1 MRRLIVVLCFILVFS
16 LSGCKNSGSSAT
28 VNKATNDTN
37 KDYEFTYYGLDNPEV
52 TYDIKDTIKSC
63 NYIGVVV
70 DSSLPSRITDK
81 AVDDAILEDLSKLDF
96 YKEMDRKI
104 IKSDDYLYVT
114 RDGESKR
121 EVYSVAESGNKNI
134 NLLTSHKVGDTVTV
148 TSEDNEIK
156 IHIDS
161 VVEHYNITDMS
172 QLTDSWLSENTKYD
186 SFDIVKAEYKEH
198 LEAERW
204 NNLSIECVIALLE
217 ASDIDVSD
225 ELIHYN
231 VLKSLSELDY
241 QVYSMGI
248 SSLDYYLA
256 VVEGTTVD
264 EYEEQLIQSY
274 AVSLGQ
280 NMICQ
285 YVRQNEELSYTE
297 SDFKEFKDWY
307 NLMGGIIDTDKDL
320 KEYFETVYLPLKFI
334 VDRAEIS
341 YED

>member
-1 MRRLIVVLCFILVFS
+1 M
-16 LSGCKNSGSSAT
+16 
-28 VNKATNDTN
+28 
-37 KDYEFTYYGLDNPEV
+37 
-52 TYDIKDTIKSC
+52 
-63 NYIGVVV
+63 
-70 DSSLPSRITDK
+70 
-81 AVDDAILEDLSKLDF
+81 
-96 YKEMDRKI
+96 
-104 IKSDDYLYVT
+104 
-114 RDGESKR
+114 
-121 EVYSVAESGNKNI
+121 
-134 NLLTSHKVGDTVTV
+134 
-148 TSEDNEIK
+148 
-156 IHIDS
+156 
-161 VVEHYNITDMS
+161 EHYNITDIS

-307 NLMGGIIDTDKDL
+307 NLMGGTIDTDKDL